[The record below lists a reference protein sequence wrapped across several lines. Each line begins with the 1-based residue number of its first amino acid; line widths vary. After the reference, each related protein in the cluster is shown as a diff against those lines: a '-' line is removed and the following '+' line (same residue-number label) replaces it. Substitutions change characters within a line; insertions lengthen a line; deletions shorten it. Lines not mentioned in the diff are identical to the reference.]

1 MDFSTQLN
9 NMTLSPDDLLGFPE
23 MVKEF
28 CFLCEMEEKV
38 LNHIAKYGIFRL
50 HPDYLR
56 IYYDVR
62 IFLQKLRLKKQHL
75 ENQPNTR
82 CVMRSKI
89 ICQERI
95 DWTNE
100 LLRKLLIPPET

>member
-1 MDFSTQLN
+1 
-9 NMTLSPDDLLGFPE
+9 MTLIPDDLLGFPE

-28 CFLCEMEEKV
+28 LFLCEMDEKV
-38 LNHIAKYGIFRL
+38 KNHTQKYGIFRM
-50 HPDYLR
+50 HPDFLR

-62 IFLQKLRLKKQHL
+62 IFLQKLLLKKQHL

-82 CVMRSKI
+82 SVMRAKI

-95 DWTNE
+95 DWAYE
-100 LLRKLLIPPET
+100 LVRKLLIPPERN